1 MLDNKIKQAIMEAV
15 AEEKQPVELAEKL
28 ISWIE
33 NLSEG
38 NEQISAKESY
48 KRRCEHCLDATITN
62 KNSIV

>member
-1 MLDNKIKQAIMEAV
+1 MLDSKIKQAIIEAT
-15 AEEKQPVELAEKL
+15 AEERQPAALAEKL

-38 NEQISAKESY
+38 NEQIHVKESY
-48 KRRCEHCLDATITN
+48 KRRCEHCLDATIIK